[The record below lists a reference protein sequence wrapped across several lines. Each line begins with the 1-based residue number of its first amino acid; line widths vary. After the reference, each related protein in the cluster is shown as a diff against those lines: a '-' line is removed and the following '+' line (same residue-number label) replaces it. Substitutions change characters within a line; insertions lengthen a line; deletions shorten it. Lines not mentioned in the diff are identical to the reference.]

1 MRFWCSGVTPVHHH
15 AHFLC
20 FNNPFY
26 TTSNYLSHMETKQ
39 KKNKVASHF
48 AQTFLANRNSSEPTR
63 YSLEEICQLRWR
75 FSIYFV
81 IMEEWINFQLPAPIF
96 GDILGGNSSSG
107 GVNDQVR
114 HVYTLK
120 KSPISLSFVAY
131 IPLKSTSE
139 N

>member
-1 MRFWCSGVTPVHHH
+1 MLGPV
-15 AHFLC
+15 
-20 FNNPFY
+20 
-26 TTSNYLSHMETKQ
+26 EGI
-39 KKNKVASHF
+39 AS
-48 AQTFLANRNSSEPTR
+48 AEPRIESRARKLTNQTFLANRNSLEPTR